1 MKRRIVLMGAPGSGK
16 GTQGEKLADAYHFE
30 AVSTGAMLREEQKKG
45 SALGGMVRELIEAGK
60 LVPDEMMTAL
70 VADWAANRDVGRGFI
85 LDGFPRTVPQA
96 EALDRILQ
104 ERNEAIDAVLFF
116 DVPFDVISDRIL
128 GRVGCSACGKIFKI
142 GLQVASVDVPCPACG
157 GKLVRR
163 ADDTLET
170 LRQRMAEYELK
181 TAPVLAY
188 YEKQGLLTRIP
199 ADGEPDV
206 VFSRVQ
212 AAITS
217 GE

>member
-1 MKRRIVLMGAPGSGK
+1 MKRRIILMGAPGSGK
-16 GTQGEKLADAYHFE
+16 GTQGEKLAEAHDFE

-45 SALGGMVRELIEAGK
+45 SALGEMVRELIESGK

-70 VADWAANRDVGRGFI
+70 VADWATHRSSERGFI
-85 LDGFPRTVPQA
+85 LDGFPRTEPQA
-96 EALDRILQ
+96 EALDRILE

-142 GLQVASVDVPCPACG
+142 GLQVASVDASCPACG

-170 LRQRMAEYELK
+170 LQQRMAEYELK

-188 YEKQGLLTRIP
+188 YEKRGLLTRIS
-199 ADGEPDV
+199 ADGEPDA
-206 VFSRVQ
+206 VFKRVQ

-217 GE
+217 V